1 MATAIIVAFIEYLI
15 SAFVLSYVAQ
25 LSNKYK
31 YIWIFMST
39 GIYLFDAHFIV
50 FSYLYNIPLFSL
62 EGMVLVVSGTSLMVG
77 SFFLYRHKELWYVE
91 EDIEMKSSSK
101 KVSHW

>member
-1 MATAIIVAFIEYLI
+1 MVAVIITFLEYLVA
-15 SAFVLSYVAQ
+15 AFVLSYVAQ

-31 YIWIFMST
+31 YVWIFMST

-50 FSYLYNIPLFSL
+50 FSYLYNISLFSL
-62 EGMVLVVSGTSLMVG
+62 EGIVLVVSGTSLMVG
-77 SFFLYRHKELWYVE
+77 SLFLYHHRELWYIE
-91 EDIEMKSSSK
+91 EDIYSGGQPKK